1 MELKLTKRQEDILK
15 TIIEEYTNNA
25 IPIGSNL
32 LINKFFN
39 KLSSATIRNDMVI
52 LEKMNLIIKSYSCSG
67 RTPTLLGYEYYEK
80 YLDKNIISDE
90 IRVQLKDILS
100 KRSLSIDETIS
111 LSIDIINEATS
122 LPSVVTKIVKND
134 LLKKIDLVRI
144 DFNKALIILI
154 TSNGEISKKEIEL
167 DEKTSIDDIIICV
180 NIFNDRL
187 VDTPMNEIKDK
198 VVILEKIIKTKIK
211 SHEFIIQDL
220 IIKIFDNLS
229 LTKHTVSGSNKL
241 LSQPEYND
249 INKLKQI
256 LALLD
261 DVTIWKQIA
270 YNRQSTG
277 KSSIIF
283 NDKIGIDN
291 TSIASTNINI
301 NNVSHEISVVGPNR
315 LTYAKVK
322 TLLNFLKEEIEG
334 KFDENKKN
342 K

>member
-261 DVTIWKQIA
+261 DVTI
-270 YNRQSTG
+270 
-277 KSSIIF
+277 
-283 NDKIGIDN
+283 
-291 TSIASTNINI
+291 
-301 NNVSHEISVVGPNR
+301 
-315 LTYAKVK
+315 
-322 TLLNFLKEEIEG
+322 
-334 KFDENKKN
+334 
-342 K
+342 